1 MPSDKIQAQINCL
14 PIMDLWVPGIEEGR
28 GSGVQQK
35 ARESRRTQR
44 DRWNQGSNR
53 QGNLNNTRGPITTY
67 SNDLIPSRNW
77 KLSCLSAEVRVI
89 LLVYLLAKQCILKKD
104 NVYTRIHN
112 YSSCLLS
119 SFQARCFVL
128 YMRCVIQASLQS

>member
-1 MPSDKIQAQINCL
+1 MPSDKIQAQINCF

-53 QGNLNNTRGPITTY
+53 QGNLNDTRGPITTY
-67 SNDLIPSRNW
+67 SNDLIPSRKECGFFGN
-77 KLSCLSAEVRVI
+77 SA
-89 LLVYLLAKQCILKKD
+89 VYLPRLEGSCWCI
-104 NVYTRIHN
+104 
-112 YSSCLLS
+112 S
-119 SFQARCFVL
+119 
-128 YMRCVIQASLQS
+128 